1 MCGRNSL
8 FVDRGDLEARF
19 DAEIVADG
27 GYTPRYN
34 VPPGA
39 GLEVVTN
46 EATDEIDR
54 YHWGVIPFWV
64 DEPETGIIN
73 ARSESADE
81 KRVFQRAWE
90 SRPCLVLSSG
100 FYEWRA
106 PDGGPKQP
114 YRIHRPDD
122 PAFAMAGL
130 WELWERTGTE
140 ANEGEDGEDDPTEDS
155 ERESIPCVTILTT
168 EPNDLV
174 EPIHDRM
181 PVVLPRDA
189 ESEWLTAGPDAR
201 KELCQPYPD
210 DDLAAYEISTRVN
223 NSANDDHEVIEP
235 LDHEQSGLGEFG
247 AG

>member
-8 FVDRGDLEARF
+8 FVERGDLEARF
-19 DAEIVADG
+19 DAEVVADG

-34 VPPGA
+34 VAPGD

-54 YHWGVIPFWV
+54 YHWGFIPFWV
-64 DEPETGIIN
+64 DEPEDGIIN
-73 ARSESADE
+73 ARSETADE
-81 KRVFQRAWE
+81 KRVFERAWE

-100 FYEWRA
+100 FYEWQV
-106 PDGGPKQP
+106 PNGGPKQP

-130 WELWERTGTE
+130 WEVWEGP
-140 ANEGEDGEDDPTEDS
+140 DGDDKAGSGGGDDEN
-155 ERESIPCVTILTT
+155 ESIHCVTILTT
-168 EPNDLV
+168 EPNDLL

-181 PVVLPRDA
+181 PVVLSRDA

-201 KELCQPYPD
+201 TELCRPYPE

-223 NSANDDHEVIEP
+223 NPANDDPAVIEP

-247 AG
+247 TG